1 MAHNTVQLT
10 GVREG
15 VRSYLVDVLARTGR
29 GTELAD
35 DDDLLLLLDS
45 LHLLRMVLEL
55 ESRYGVSI
63 DNSELT
69 PENLGTVSRISA
81 FVDRKRSAG

>member
-1 MAHNTVQLT
+1 MAHHTVESL
-10 GVREG
+10 GVPERI
-15 VRSYLVDVLARTGR
+15 RTYLIDVLSRTGR

-55 ESRYGVSI
+55 ESRYGISI

-69 PENLGTVSRISA
+69 PENLGTVSRIA
-81 FVDRKRSAG
+81 TFVARKQSCD